1 MSRVYNFAAG
11 PGVLPL
17 SVLEEVSRELVDYK
31 GEGMSILEMSHRG
44 KTIQAIFSEARAG
57 IRKLL
62 NVPEDFEILFLQGG
76 GHSQFAMVPLN
87 LMGEKKKA
95 SYIVDGVWSKKAVAE
110 AARYGEV
117 QTIGAVEDACV
128 PEKGSFTVSPDAAY
142 LYYCQN
148 ETVHGLEFN
157 YVPEAPEEVTLVSD
171 ISSNFMTR
179 PIDFTKHGLV
189 FAGAQKNFGP
199 AGLTIVI
206 VRKDLL
212 GKAQSFCPTM
222 LNYAIHAKG
231 ESMYNT
237 PPVFA
242 VYVAS
247 LVCRWIQNEGG
258 IPEMNRRAIARSAL
272 LYTAIDESAGFY
284 INRYRKEDR
293 SRMNVVFTLRDEALT
308 DLFIEEAAKQNLKNV
323 KGHRILGG
331 LRVSLYNAM
340 SVEGAKAMA
349 DFMADFAKK
358 HG

>member
-1 MSRVYNFAAG
+1 MHRVYNFAAG
-11 PGVLPL
+11 PGILPV
-17 SVLEEVSRELVDYK
+17 SVLEEVSHELVDYK
-31 GEGMSILEMSHRG
+31 GEGMSVLEMSHRG
-44 KTIQAIFSEARAG
+44 KTIQSIFDEAQAG

-62 NVPEDFEILFLQGG
+62 EVPEDFEILFLQGG
-76 GHSQFAMVPLN
+76 GHTQFAMVPLN

-95 SYIVDGVWSKKAVAE
+95 AYIVDGVWSKKAALE
-110 AARYGEV
+110 AKRFGDV
-117 QTIGAVEDACV
+117 QTIGQVEDACV
-128 PEKGSFTVSPDAAY
+128 PDEENLTVAPENSY

-157 YVPEAPEEVTLVSD
+157 YVPNAPTGVALVSD

-179 PIDFTKHGLV
+179 PVDFMRHGLV

-206 VRKDLL
+206 VRRDLL
-212 GKAQSFCPTM
+212 GKALSICPTM
-222 LNYAIHAKG
+222 LDYAVHAKG
-231 ESMYNT
+231 KSMYNT

-242 VYVAS
+242 VYVAN

-258 IPEMNRRAIARSAL
+258 IPEMNRRAIERSNL
-272 LYTAIDESAGFY
+272 LYKAIDSSEGFY
-284 INRYRKEDR
+284 VNHYRKQDR
-293 SRMNVVFTLRDEALT
+293 SRMNVVFTLRDESLMNEFIADAAER
-308 DLFIEEAAKQNLKNV
+308 DLRNI

-340 SVEGAKAMA
+340 PIEGAKAMSE
-349 DFMADFAKK
+349 FMTEFAKK

>member
-1 MSRVYNFAAG
+1 MSRVYNFAPG

-17 SVLEEVSRELVDYK
+17 SVLEEASRELVDYK

-44 KTIQAIFSEARAG
+44 KTIQTIFDEAREG

-62 NVPEDFEILFLQGG
+62 SVPEDFEILFLQGG
-76 GHSQFAMVPLN
+76 GHTQFAMVPLN

-95 SYIVDGVWSKKAVAE
+95 SYIVNGVWSKKAAAE
-110 AARYGEV
+110 AARFGQV
-117 QTIGAVEDACV
+117 QTIGSVEEARV
-128 PEKGSFTVSPDAAY
+128 PDAASYSVASDASY
-142 LYYCQN
+142 LFYCQN

-157 YVPEAPEEVTLVSD
+157 YVPQTPKGVTLVAD

-179 PIDFTKHGLV
+179 PVDFTKHGLV

-212 GKAQSFCPTM
+212 GKALSFCPTM
-222 LNYAIHAKG
+222 LDYGIHAKG
-231 ESMYNT
+231 QSMYNT

-247 LVCRWIQNEGG
+247 LVCRWIENEGG
-258 IPEMNRRAIARSAL
+258 IPEMNRRAIARSTL
-272 LYTAIDESAGFY
+272 VYDVIDNSAGFY
-284 INRYRKEDR
+284 VNRYRKEDR
-293 SRMNVVFTLRDEALT
+293 SRMNVVFTLRDETLT
-308 DLFIEEAAKQNLKNV
+308 NTFVEEAAKQSLKNL

-331 LRVSLYNAM
+331 LRASLYNAM
-340 SVEGAKAMA
+340 SLEGAKALA
-349 DFMADFAKK
+349 EFMVEFARK

>member
-1 MSRVYNFAAG
+1 MHRVYNFAAG

-31 GEGMSILEMSHRG
+31 GEGMSVLEMSHRG
-44 KTIQAIFSEARAG
+44 KTVQAIFSEAKAG

-62 NVPEDFEILFLQGG
+62 QVPEDFEILFLQGG
-76 GHSQFAMVPLN
+76 GHTQFAMVPLN

-95 SYIVDGVWSKKAVAE
+95 AYIVDGVWSKKAAAE
-110 AARYGEV
+110 GSRYGEV
-117 QTIGAVEDACV
+117 QTIGTVEDACV
-128 PEKGSFTVSPDAAY
+128 PDKDSLRVASDASY

-157 YVPEAPEEVTLVSD
+157 YVPEAPDRVTLVAD

-212 GKAQSFCPTM
+212 GQAQSFCPTM
-222 LNYAIHAKG
+222 LNYAVHAKG
-231 ESMYNT
+231 DSMYNT

-247 LVCRWIQNEGG
+247 LVCRWIDAEGG
-258 IPEMNRRAIARSAL
+258 IPEMNRRAIARSSL
-272 LYTAIDESAGFY
+272 LYDVIDESAGFY
-284 INRYRKEDR
+284 VNHYRKADR
-293 SRMNVVFTLRDEALT
+293 SRMNVVFTLRDETLT
-308 DLFIEEAAKQNLKNV
+308 SSFIEEAAKRDLKNV

-340 SVEGAKAMA
+340 PLEGAKAMA
-349 DFMADFAKK
+349 EFMAEFAKK

>member
-1 MSRVYNFAAG
+1 MRVYNFAAG

-31 GEGMSILEMSHRG
+31 GEGMSVLEMSHRG
-44 KTIQAIFSEARAG
+44 KTIQSIFKEAREG

-62 NVPEDFEILFLQGG
+62 SVPENFEILFLQGG
-76 GHSQFAMVPLN
+76 GHTQFAMVPLN
-87 LMGEKKKA
+87 LLGEKKRA
-95 SYIVDGVWSKKAVAE
+95 TYIVNGVWSKKAAAE
-110 AARYGEV
+110 ASRLGEI
-117 QTIGAVEDACV
+117 QTIGKVEDGRV
-128 PEKGSFTVSPDAAY
+128 PDQGSYAVASDSSY
-142 LYYCQN
+142 LFYCQN

-157 YVPEAPEEVTLVSD
+157 YVPEAPEGATLVAD

-179 PIDFTKHGLV
+179 PVDFTKHGLV

-212 GKAQSFCPTM
+212 GKALSFCPTM
-222 LNYAIHAKG
+222 LDYAVHAKG

-247 LVCRWIQNEGG
+247 LVCRWIQTEGG
-258 IPEMNRRAIARSAL
+258 ISEMNRRAIEKSSL
-272 LYTAIDESAGFY
+272 LYNAIDASDGFY
-284 INRYRKEDR
+284 VNRYRKTDR
-293 SRMNVVFTLRDEALT
+293 SRMNVVFTLRDESLT
-308 DLFIEEAAKQNLKNV
+308 TEFIEEAAKHNLKNV

-340 SVEGAKAMA
+340 PVEGAKAMA
-349 DFMADFAKK
+349 EFMTDFAKK